1 MYHLLLFWYVRPVN
15 QPTLTGVAQ
24 RYKNVGDMSCET
36 RNWKIF
42 QEKRE
47 TEKEYLKGKINKQ

>member
-1 MYHLLLFWYVRPVN
+1 MN

-24 RYKNVGDMSCET
+24 CHKNVGDMSCET

-47 TEKEYLKGKINKQ
+47 TEREREREYLKGKINKQ